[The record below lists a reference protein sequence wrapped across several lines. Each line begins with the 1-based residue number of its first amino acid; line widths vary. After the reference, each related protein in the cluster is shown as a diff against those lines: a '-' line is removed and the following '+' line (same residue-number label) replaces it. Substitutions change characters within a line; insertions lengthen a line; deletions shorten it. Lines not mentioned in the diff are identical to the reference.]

1 MKERVPMVD
10 NGLRISNQIN
20 IPLREIE
27 ISAIRAQGAGGQN
40 VNKVASA
47 VHIRFD
53 IPASSLPD
61 FYKHRLLSLGD
72 HRMTKQGVLVIKAQQ
87 HRSQEKNRA
96 DGLNRLRIFIL
107 KAFVIQKKRKKTRPT
122 RSARMKRMD
131 GKTRR
136 GKIKTLRGRVKDH

>member
-1 MKERVPMVD
+1 MAD
-10 NGLRISNQIN
+10 NGLKISNDIL
-20 IPLREIE
+20 IPLKEIE

-61 FYKHRLLSLGD
+61 FYKRRLLGLRD
-72 HRMTKQGVLVIKAQQ
+72 HRMTKLGVLVIKAQQ
-87 HRSQEKNRA
+87 YRSQEKNRD

-107 KAFVIQKKRKKTRPT
+107 KAFLIRKKRKKTRPT

-136 GKIKTLRGRVKDH
+136 GQTKVLRRKVRD